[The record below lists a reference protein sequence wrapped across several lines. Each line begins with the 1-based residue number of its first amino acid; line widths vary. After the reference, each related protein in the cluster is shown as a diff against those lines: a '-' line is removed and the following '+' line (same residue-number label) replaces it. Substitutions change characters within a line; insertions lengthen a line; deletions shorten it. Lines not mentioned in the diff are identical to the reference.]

1 MRRSNIQLNTEN
13 TVSVYVYI
21 KEIYPLL
28 YIPCEANECGKKW
41 CACGW
46 APDRRDGGGQPLK

>member
-28 YIPCEANECGKKW
+28 YIPCEADQIGNRW
-41 CACGW
+41 CACGR
-46 APDRRDGGGQPLK
+46 APDRRADGGQPLK